1 MWDAE
6 GPDPDGKQYL
16 LGRKLACRELSWV
29 CPPWRGLGCS
39 SGLPGHTLLCCL
51 LTRSPSEPRS
61 GSLVPIGVPIRLASG
76 LSRRARTHFAP
87 NQTHFSGVKSIP
99 SALGLRL
106 GEPSPFSLLVPAGM
120 GLPLSFHPWGGHSSQ
135 DPGAIVVLLRTQHPA
150 NPWSLN
156 LLSQWQAP
164 HEDPEL

>member
-76 LSRRARTHFAP
+76 LSRRSRTHFAP

-106 GEPSPFSLLVPAGM
+106 GEPSPFSLLVPAGI
-120 GLPLSFHPWGGHSSQ
+120 GLPTFFPSLGRTFQPRPRGHCGS
-135 DPGAIVVLLRTQHPA
+135 VKNT
-150 NPWSLN
+150 
-156 LLSQWQAP
+156 AP
-164 HEDPEL
+164 CKPMVSKLTFSVASTS